1 MIFNFL
7 RCFLLLLI
15 VSSGMVACQNS
26 PENESEGGSD
36 QIITQVPNTP
46 EELLAAVSKSGE
58 NKVMKNQLQGFWRSL
73 NYPGNS
79 LDLGGDMRFTLVDGD
94 IRETGKWGTPADCT
108 LCNLTSTDI
117 CFYLSKGEGNVC
129 HTVVRLDSDTLQY
142 FVVGSG
148 TMLSFVR
155 EKK

>member
-1 MIFNFL
+1 MIFKFL
-7 RCFLLLLI
+7 KYFLLLLI

-26 PENESEGGSD
+26 PENEGDGGGERAV
-36 QIITQVPNTP
+36 TQVPNTP
-46 EELLAAVSKSGE
+46 EERLAAVSKSGD
-58 NKVMKNQLQGFWRSL
+58 NKVMKNQLQGFWKSL
-73 NYPGNS
+73 DYPGNS
-79 LDLGGDMRFTLVDGD
+79 LDLGGDMKFSLIDGD

-108 LCNLTSTDI
+108 FCNLTSTDI

-155 EKK
+155 EKN